1 MVLFVQK
8 SLPARNSCCMENS
21 GFIYVKNP
29 LAGNM
34 SARLRRYRVL
44 LFKFR
49 RHSCKG
55 ILFTDS

>member
-34 SARLRRYRVL
+34 SARLRKYTQSIV
-44 LFKFR
+44 
-49 RHSCKG
+49 
-55 ILFTDS
+55 IQV